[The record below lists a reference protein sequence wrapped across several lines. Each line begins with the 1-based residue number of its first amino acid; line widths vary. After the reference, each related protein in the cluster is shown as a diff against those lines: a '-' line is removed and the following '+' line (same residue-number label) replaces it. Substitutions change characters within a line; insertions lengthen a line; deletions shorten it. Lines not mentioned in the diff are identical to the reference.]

1 MADDGMQI
9 EAPSIDP
16 PAIMGGGA
24 GGGAVKADQMIDTEL
39 LEISPEEFGDRQKI
53 GRGSFGEVFRCQ
65 VCRLHTAPTSRRPS
79 LYSGCCCHHHLD
91 PPLLPWWRA
100 AVSLWKL
107 GRLTNSGS
115 RMTAVASDHRGCQ
128 NSLGPEHEPGG
139 VERVQDGS
147 NHDEQDAPSERR
159 ATDGDLLDGSELGH
173 SD

>member
-65 VCRLHTAPTSRRPS
+65 VCRLHTAAPRFTLAVVATTTSTRR
-79 LYSGCCCHHHLD
+79 CC
-91 PPLLPWWRA
+91 
-100 AVSLWKL
+100 
-107 GRLTNSGS
+107 
-115 RMTAVASDHRGCQ
+115 
-128 NSLGPEHEPGG
+128 PGG
-139 VERVQDGS
+139 ARLSRCGS
-147 NHDEQDAPSERR
+147 W
-159 ATDGDLLDGSELGH
+159 GG
-173 SD
+173 